1 MNPGGRL
8 LRAVIAAGL
17 VASPA
22 ACDLLSPTPKRPA
35 PLAAGAQQAAAERLA
50 VAFAGA
56 CLSEP
61 DPAAAARALRAR
73 GWPGFNTVW
82 REPASV
88 FYAAPPSPAGL
99 FVIGDK
105 PWGKGAGAQRITCVG
120 HYPAETAAPMVA
132 AIAKRWG
139 PGRDG
144 VGPYPGAQVWAF
156 TAKAGVLTPLASTRG
171 LSSAEAARLEP
182 DEAHV
187 FVQVFYNRPLGD
199 VASLI
204 AVSRRVG
211 RYDLAP
217 RPIQETANFGSSTR
231 QSLNRSGTIAMLGP

>member
-1 MNPGGRL
+1 MMKVGGL
-8 LRAVIAAGL
+8 CLRAIVVAGL
-17 VASPA
+17 AASTA
-22 ACDLLSPTPKRPA
+22 ACEWLSLTPKRQA
-35 PLAAGAQQAAAERLA
+35 PLAAAAQQAAAERLA
-50 VAFAGA
+50 SAFAGA

-61 DPAAAARALRAR
+61 DPTAATQALRAA
-73 GWPGFNTVW
+73 GWPAFNTVW

-105 PWGKGAGAQRITCVG
+105 PWGNVAGARQITCVG

-144 VGPYPGAQVWAF
+144 AGPYAGAQVWTF
-156 TAKAGVLTPLASTRG
+156 RAKAGVLTPAASTRG
-171 LSSAEAARLEP
+171 VAPAEAAHFAP

-187 FVQVFYNRPLGD
+187 FIQVIYNKPLGD

-204 AVSRRVG
+204 AVSRPDR
-211 RYDLAP
+211 
-217 RPIQETANFGSSTR
+217 
-231 QSLNRSGTIAMLGP
+231 